1 MQGFDY
7 VRKHELILSTMAL
20 DMFAVLFGGAVSI
33 LPAFVSDVLHAGPE
47 VLGILRAAPAA
58 GSVLMGIYLAKHPL
72 LNDSGKYLLLSVA
85 GFGISIIGFGLS
97 THLWVCAFFLFASG
111 CCDSVSVVIR
121 SSIVQLTTPDNMRG
135 RISAINGIFIG
146 SSNELGALESGIAAS
161 LLGLVPSIIFGGVA
175 TLAVVLITYKL
186 APNLHKFHIRDIT

>member
-1 MQGFDY
+1 M
-7 VRKHELILSTMAL
+7 
-20 DMFAVLFGGAVSI
+20 
-33 LPAFVSDVLHAGPE
+33 
-47 VLGILRAAPAA
+47 
-58 GSVLMGIYLAKHPL
+58 
-72 LNDSGKYLLLSVA
+72 
-85 GFGISIIGFGLS
+85 
-97 THLWVCAFFLFASG
+97 
-111 CCDSVSVVIR
+111 IR